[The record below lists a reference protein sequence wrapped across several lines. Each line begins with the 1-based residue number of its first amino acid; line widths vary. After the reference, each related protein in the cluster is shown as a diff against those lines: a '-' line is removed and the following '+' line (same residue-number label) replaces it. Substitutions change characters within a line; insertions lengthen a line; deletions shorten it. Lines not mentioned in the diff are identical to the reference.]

1 MILRFAK
8 FAIVFLLCGGVS
20 YPVAKNNRTSTREA
34 GDKPLPHSLDA
45 ERSILGAIVLKNE
58 AMLEILPT
66 LRAEDFFLSQH
77 RQIYKAMEELVAGGA
92 PIDPVSIMD
101 VLTRR
106 GELESA
112 GGVAYLSQLAD
123 GLPKVTSVL
132 HYAQIVKE
140 KAVLRNLIFAANN
153 IQQMAADGREDSKVI
168 VERAIE
174 GIFAVAGASDNV
186 AKIRE
191 WKDVAQA
198 AIKEVEDAF
207 KNPKSVMRMD
217 SGISKLDEKLAG
229 LRKKELSLIVGG
241 TGHGKSLLA
250 EQFAVHADMCGF
262 KGIIFSAEMTG
273 EQVTARQVAYE
284 SDVFFWHLRH
294 PESNS
299 KENIEK
305 MKANAKHIERSLAIV
320 DSGITPA
327 RIWALSEARKRSSG
341 LDFIVVDYDQ
351 LVIQAGMSD
360 EASNEDDFFAK
371 QAQFVFQAKKFAERL
386 DIAFVLLAQ
395 LRKVPRGVKDG
406 GKPSIDDI
414 YGHSAM
420 RNTPHVIMF
429 VVRDFLIK
437 NYDKK
442 YEDQAKV
449 YILKSRNDN
458 TGMVKLNFD
467 KQRVR
472 FLDWVKKTSDPFETE
487 ESA

>member
-1 MILRFAK
+1 VL
-8 FAIVFLLCGGVS
+8 
-20 YPVAKNNRTSTREA
+20 NNQ
-34 GDKPLPHSLDA
+34 
-45 ERSILGAIVLKNE
+45 
-58 AMLEILPT
+58 AMLDILPV
-66 LRAEDFFLSQH
+66 LRSEDFFLAQH
-77 RQIYKAMEELVAGGA
+77 RQIYKSMEDLVSSGS
-92 PIDPVSIMD
+92 PIDPVSMMD
-101 VLTRR
+101 VLGRR

-112 GGVAYLSQLAD
+112 GGAAYLSQLAD
-123 GLPKVTSVL
+123 GLPKVSNVT

-140 KAVLRNLIFAANN
+140 KAVLRNLIYAAGE
-153 IQQMAADGREDSKVI
+153 IQEQAFSGRDDSKLI

-174 GIFAVAGASDNV
+174 GIFAVAGTSDNV

-191 WKDVAQA
+191 WKDVALA
-198 AIKEVEDAF
+198 AVKEAEDAF
-207 KNPKSVMRMD
+207 KNPKAVMRMD
-217 SGISKLDEKLAG
+217 SGIQDLDDKLAG
-229 LRKKELSLIVGG
+229 LRKKELALIVGG

-250 EQFAVHADMCGF
+250 EQFAVHADMCAW
-262 KGIIFSAEMTG
+262 KGMIFSAEMTG
-273 EQVTARQVAYE
+273 EQVAARQIAYE

-294 PESNS
+294 PETLTI
-299 KENIEK
+299 EYIEK
-305 MKANAKHIERSLAIV
+305 MKTNAKHLERSLAIV

-327 RIWALSEARKRSSG
+327 RIWALCEARKRSTG
-341 LDFIVVDYDQ
+341 LDFVVVDYDQ

-360 EASNEDDFFAK
+360 DSGSEDDFFAK

-467 KQRVR
+467 KKRVR
-472 FLDWVKKTSDPFETE
+472 FLDYVKKASDVFEDGE
-487 ESA
+487 A